1 MLTPSFLLTAS
12 SVLWLVEESK
22 RPVSSILVQV
32 INMVDILSMVDL
44 TSISAILA
52 AIGVFVGV
60 VFAILQLRDLLKTRQ
75 TDLVMRLYSTFGS
88 RKFQEDWQKIMTTEY
103 KDYNDF
109 MKKFGLWIPEAGF
122 FFEGVGVLLKR
133 NLIDIGLVD
142 DLFSGP
148 IKMFWDK
155 NRPIVE
161 DARKQL
167 SYPQY
172 GEYFEY
178 LYNEMQKREQ
188 QLASIQ

>member
-1 MLTPSFLLTAS
+1 
-12 SVLWLVEESK
+12 VEESK

-32 INMVDILSMVDL
+32 MKLVDILSMVDL

-52 AIGVFVGV
+52 AMGVFVGV
-60 VFAILQLRDLLKTRQ
+60 VFAILQLRDLVKTRQ
-75 TDLVMRLYSTFGS
+75 TDLIMRLYSTFGS
-88 RKFQEDWQKIMTTEY
+88 KEFQEDWWKMMTTEY

-109 MKKFGLWIPEAGF
+109 VKKYGLWNPEAGF

-133 NLIDIGLVD
+133 NLIDISLVD
-142 DLFSGP
+142 DLLSGP

-155 NRPIVE
+155 SKPIVE

-172 GEYFEY
+172 GEHFEY
-178 LYNEMQKREQ
+178 LYNEMQNREQ
-188 QLASIQ
+188 QLTTIQ